1 MQFCFKGQI
10 GGNMEVYV
18 DDIIIKYRRSS
29 SLITDLEE
37 TFNNLRQLNIKL
49 NPKKCTFG
57 VPRGKLLRYI
67 ITEHNIEMN
76 PNKISAITEIG

>member
-10 GGNMEVYV
+10 GRNMEVYV

-37 TFNNLRQLNIKL
+37 TFNNLRQFNIKL
-49 NPKKCTFG
+49 NPKKMHLRG
-57 VPRGKLLRYI
+57 PPRKAFVV
-67 ITEHNIEMN
+67 HHH
-76 PNKISAITEIG
+76 